1 MCTKVHVMLK
11 RSSNKYIGLPYDT
24 IDLYIVYPFNE
35 VDLKLFTNN
44 HSNLQHH
51 YLLVKLTRDIG

>member
-1 MCTKVHVMLK
+1 MLK